1 MCIFREFKSNEYK
14 RKDMVMKKASVILLA
29 GLLASSTALAGDPLP
44 VVSDLNIK
52 LGAYAAFES
61 GFSNQGKLKGSEKN
75 ISANKRGFAFYN
87 DTALFAAISN
97 TTDDITYGAKIILV
111 PTTKRKVNKDYNGSY
126 VFLEHEF
133 GRIEAGSPI
142 PAAKNMMIS
151 DGSIPTKYIKTGIDY
166 LKQST
171 KAVPSFLT
179 SEGSFLGDQI
189 IASMDSATYSSE
201 PPRTIN
207 YYTPKFDLTD
217 SSKIRLGIS
226 YTPDSANTGVEK
238 PSDKSDGIK
247 KYAVGEPTIDRFE
260 IDRSVKDAI
269 TSGIVLEQKLTEE
282 AELKLALT
290 GEYGKSAGKIKKFAN
305 KDDKNPLEYKLS
317 DLKSYNIGG
326 ELKIGDF
333 KYNACY
339 SSFGNSL
346 TTKELHKGNRKSQ
359 YYNAGIAYTYN
370 KATTTSLSYFASEQF
385 KNKVNSV
392 KLAVSHILAPGLKPY
407 AEIHAYTLKGKPEF
421 YPNLKARKVKGT
433 VALVGVKLSL

>member
-1 MCIFREFKSNEYK
+1 
-14 RKDMVMKKASVILLA
+14 MVIKKASVVLLA

-75 ISANKRGFAFYN
+75 ISANKRSFAFYN
-87 DTALFAAISN
+87 DSALFAAISN
-97 TTDDITYGAKIILV
+97 TKDDFTYGAKIILV

-126 VFLEHEF
+126 VFLENNL

-142 PAAKNMMIS
+142 PAAKNMMVS
-151 DGSIPTKYIKTGIDY
+151 DGGIPTKYIKTNTEY
-166 LKQST
+166 LRQGK
-171 KAVPSFLT
+171 KAPTSFLT
-179 SEGSFLGDQI
+179 SEGAFLGDSI
-189 IASMDSATYSSE
+189 LTSIDSATYSSE

-217 SSKIRLGIS
+217 SSKLQLGIS

-238 PSDKSDGIK
+238 PSENSVGIK
-247 KYAVGEPTIDRFE
+247 KYVIEDNRVNRFE
-260 IDRSVKDAI
+260 RDNSIKDAV
-269 TSGIVLEQKLTEE
+269 TGGIVLTQKLTEE

-290 GEYGKSAGKIKKFAN
+290 GEYGKSVGKIKQFAN
-305 KDDKNPLEYKLS
+305 KNDKDPVVEYKLS
-317 DLKSYNIGG
+317 NLKTYNIGA
-326 ELKIGDF
+326 ELKVGDF

-339 SSFGNSL
+339 GSFGKSL
-346 TTKELHKGNRKSQ
+346 TTKELQRGNRNAH
-359 YYNAGIAYTYN
+359 YYNAGIAYTYE

-407 AEIHAYTLKGKPEF
+407 AEIHSYTLKGKPEF
-421 YPNLKARKVKGT
+421 RPDLKARTVKGT

>member
-1 MCIFREFKSNEYK
+1 
-14 RKDMVMKKASVILLA
+14 MVMKKASVILLA

-207 YYTPKFDLTD
+207 YYTPKFDLTE

-247 KYAVGEPTIDRFE
+247 KYAVGETTIDRFE

-317 DLKSYNIGG
+317 DSI
-326 ELKIGDF
+326 D
-333 KYNACY
+333 C
-339 SSFGNSL
+339 
-346 TTKELHKGNRKSQ
+346 
-359 YYNAGIAYTYN
+359 
-370 KATTTSLSYFASEQF
+370 
-385 KNKVNSV
+385 
-392 KLAVSHILAPGLKPY
+392 
-407 AEIHAYTLKGKPEF
+407 
-421 YPNLKARKVKGT
+421 
-433 VALVGVKLSL
+433 VALLDEEHFFTGSNDSSLGI

>member
-1 MCIFREFKSNEYK
+1 
-14 RKDMVMKKASVILLA
+14 MVIKKASVVLLA

-61 GFSNQGKLKGSEKN
+61 GFSNQGKLKGTEKN

-111 PTTKRKVNKDYNGSY
+111 PTVKRKVNKDYNGSY
-126 VFLEHEF
+126 IFLEHEF

-142 PAAKNMMIS
+142 PVAKNMMIS

-166 LKQST
+166 LKQSK

-247 KYAVGEPTIDRFE
+247 KYAVGEATIDRFE
-260 IDRSVKDAI
+260 IDRSVKDAL

-305 KDDKNPLEYKLS
+305 KDDQNPLAYKLS
-317 DLKSYNIGG
+317 DLKAYNIGA

-339 SSFGNSL
+339 SSFGKSL
-346 TTKELHKGNRKSQ
+346 TTKELQKSNRKSQ

>member
-1 MCIFREFKSNEYK
+1 
-14 RKDMVMKKASVILLA
+14 MVIKKASVVLLA

-247 KYAVGEPTIDRFE
+247 KYAVGETTIDRFE

-326 ELKIGDF
+326 ELKVGDF

>member
-1 MCIFREFKSNEYK
+1 
-14 RKDMVMKKASVILLA
+14 MVIKKASVVLLA

-207 YYTPKFDLTD
+207 YYTPKFNLTD

-247 KYAVGEPTIDRFE
+247 KYAVGETTIDRFE

-305 KDDKNPLEYKLS
+305 KDDKNPLAYKLS

-326 ELKIGDF
+326 ELKIGNF

-339 SSFGNSL
+339 SSFGKSL

>member
-1 MCIFREFKSNEYK
+1 
-14 RKDMVMKKASVILLA
+14 MVIKKASVVLLA
-29 GLLASSTALAGDPLP
+29 GLLASSTALAGEPLP

-247 KYAVGEPTIDRFE
+247 KYAVGETTIDRFE

-290 GEYGKSAGKIKKFAN
+290 GEYGKSVGKIKKFAN

>member
-1 MCIFREFKSNEYK
+1 
-14 RKDMVMKKASVILLA
+14 MVIKKALVVLLA
-29 GLLASSTALAGDPLP
+29 SLLVSSTALAGDPLP

-61 GFSNQGKLKGSEKN
+61 GFSNQGKLKASEKN

-111 PTTKRKVNKDYNGSY
+111 PTVKRKVNKDYNGSY

-142 PAAKNMMIS
+142 PVAKNMMVS
-151 DGSIPTKYIKTGIDY
+151 DGSIPTKYIKTSTEY
-166 LKQST
+166 LKQNT
-171 KAVPSFLT
+171 KATPSFLT
-179 SEGSFLGDQI
+179 SEGAFLGDQI

-247 KYAVGEPTIDRFE
+247 KYAVGEATIDRFE
-260 IDRSVKDAI
+260 IDRSVKDAL
-269 TSGIVLEQKLTEE
+269 TGGIVLEQKLTEE

-305 KDDKNPLEYKLS
+305 KDDKNPLAYKLS
-317 DLKSYNIGG
+317 DLKSYNIGA

-339 SSFGNSL
+339 SSFGKSL

-359 YYNAGIAYTYN
+359 YYNAGVAYTYN

>member
-1 MCIFREFKSNEYK
+1 
-14 RKDMVMKKASVILLA
+14 MVIKKASVVLLA

-260 IDRSVKDAI
+260 IDRSVKDAV
-269 TSGIVLEQKLTEE
+269 TGGIVLEQKLTEE

-290 GEYGKSAGKIKKFAN
+290 GEYGKSAGKVKRFAS
-305 KDDKNPLEYKLS
+305 KDDKTPLEYKLS
-317 DLKSYNIGG
+317 GLKAYNIGA
-326 ELKIGDF
+326 ELKVGDF

-359 YYNAGIAYTYN
+359 YYNAGISYTYN

>member
-1 MCIFREFKSNEYK
+1 
-14 RKDMVMKKASVILLA
+14 
-29 GLLASSTALAGDPLP
+29 
-44 VVSDLNIK
+44 
-52 LGAYAAFES
+52 
-61 GFSNQGKLKGSEKN
+61 
-75 ISANKRGFAFYN
+75 
-87 DTALFAAISN
+87 
-97 TTDDITYGAKIILV
+97 
-111 PTTKRKVNKDYNGSY
+111 
-126 VFLEHEF
+126 
-133 GRIEAGSPI
+133 
-142 PAAKNMMIS
+142 MMIS

-247 KYAVGEPTIDRFE
+247 KYAVGETTIDRFE

-326 ELKIGDF
+326 ELKIGNF

>member
-1 MCIFREFKSNEYK
+1 
-14 RKDMVMKKASVILLA
+14 MVIKKASVVLLA

-247 KYAVGEPTIDRFE
+247 KYAVGEPAIDRFE

-282 AELKLALT
+282 AELKLAIT

-326 ELKIGDF
+326 ELKVGDF

>member
-1 MCIFREFKSNEYK
+1 
-14 RKDMVMKKASVILLA
+14 MVIKKASVILLA

-61 GFSNQGKLKGSEKN
+61 GFSNQGKLKGTEKN

-97 TTDDITYGAKIILV
+97 TNDDITYGAKIILV
-111 PTTKRKVNKDYNGSY
+111 PTVKRKVNKDYNGSY

-142 PAAKNMMIS
+142 PVAKNMMVS
-151 DGSIPTKYIKTGIDY
+151 DGSIPTKYIKTSTEY
-166 LKQST
+166 LKQNT
-171 KAVPSFLT
+171 KATPSFLT
-179 SEGSFLGDQI
+179 SEGAFLGDQI

-247 KYAVGEPTIDRFE
+247 KYAVGEATIDRFE

-317 DLKSYNIGG
+317 DLKSYNIGA

>member
-1 MCIFREFKSNEYK
+1 
-14 RKDMVMKKASVILLA
+14 MVIKKASVILLA

-61 GFSNQGKLKGSEKN
+61 GFSNQGKLKGTEKN

-97 TTDDITYGAKIILV
+97 TTDDVTYGAKIILV
-111 PTTKRKVNKDYNGSY
+111 PTVKRKVNKDYNGSY

-142 PAAKNMMIS
+142 PVAKNMMVS
-151 DGSIPTKYIKTGIDY
+151 DGSIPTKYIKTSTEY
-166 LKQST
+166 LKQNT
-171 KAVPSFLT
+171 KATPSFLT
-179 SEGSFLGDQI
+179 SEGAFLGDQI

-247 KYAVGEPTIDRFE
+247 KYAVGEPAIDRFE
-260 IDRSVKDAI
+260 IDRSVKDAL
-269 TSGIVLEQKLTEE
+269 TGGIVLEQKLTEE

-290 GEYGKSAGKIKKFAN
+290 GEYGKTAGKIKKFAS

-317 DLKSYNIGG
+317 DLKSYNIGA

-339 SSFGNSL
+339 SSFGKSL

-370 KATTTSLSYFASEQF
+370 KATTTSL
-385 KNKVNSV
+385 
-392 KLAVSHILAPGLKPY
+392 
-407 AEIHAYTLKGKPEF
+407 
-421 YPNLKARKVKGT
+421 
-433 VALVGVKLSL
+433 

>member
-1 MCIFREFKSNEYK
+1 
-14 RKDMVMKKASVILLA
+14 MVIKKASVVLLA

-111 PTTKRKVNKDYNGSY
+111 PTVKRKVNQDYNGSY

-151 DGSIPTKYIKTGIDY
+151 DGFIPTKYIKTGIDY

-189 IASMDSATYSSE
+189 IARMDSATYSSE

-226 YTPDSANTGVEK
+226 YTPDSANTGVER

-247 KYAVGEPTIDRFE
+247 KYAVGEATIDRFE

-317 DLKSYNIGG
+317 DLKSYNIGA
-326 ELKIGDF
+326 ELKVGDF

-339 SSFGNSL
+339 GSFGNSL

>member
-1 MCIFREFKSNEYK
+1 
-14 RKDMVMKKASVILLA
+14 MVIKKASVVLLA

-317 DLKSYNIGG
+317 DLKSYNIGA